1 MTNALDKRVNAES
14 AKMKKDIDDKVEDLR
29 KEFEAHFDDIS
40 EKLERLTTLVNKN
53 TIVSSNEDDTKRYNM
68 VIKHYRVGK

>member
-1 MTNALDKRVNAES
+1 M
-14 AKMKKDIDDKVEDLR
+14 EDLR